1 MITFYSKCEIK
12 YDHCKL
18 LINERLITPFQTVKP
33 TIHIIRDGTIVD
45 SYYESDLEPKFM
57 LDKPY
62 DFIIHEIS
70 NVVSK
75 DCDTIY
81 MTRLTSLTKESIN
94 RNVKLSNI
102 KFVYISLNNN
112 DEIIPIDFVPHNN
125 YYIVGNKLFDV
136 SFVKWYCS
144 SKLNITLND
153 NYELNILDHKTNEI
167 VINKNNYIIIG
178 LNDYEVC
185 SCYEDE
191 KVENKDDEKVENK
204 DDENDSEPQMLEKPT
219 TTVGTGG
226 MWWWGNNKID

>member
-1 MITFYSKCEIK
+1 MSNDEPVSLIRFLLTSYFAYLSCILCKVTYIRIKNSIFAGTFKNFLINKRDSSIYYMITFYSKCEIK

-125 YYIVGNKLFDV
+125 YYIVGTGSTLRDRLKPYGIFMD
-136 SFVKWYCS
+136 FPYVKRDPLP
-144 SKLNITLND
+144 SKNPMGTIR
-153 NYELNILDHKTNEI
+153 IP
-167 VINKNNYIIIG
+167 
-178 LNDYEVC
+178 
-185 SCYEDE
+185 SCCG
-191 KVENKDDEKVENK
+191 
-204 DDENDSEPQMLEKPT
+204 PAGRT
-219 TTVGTGG
+219 
-226 MWWWGNNKID
+226 